1 MRFSSLFLA
10 AALVLPSVPSWAQNA
25 APTPADP
32 VIPPPSDGLVPPPS
46 DGVVQPPDGLLP
58 PPDGLVPP
66 PSDVPPLAEGVVP
79 APMPWPPMLIPQ
91 GDADPADRL
100 DDLFGEL
107 KVAPDEASALRLERR
122 IVMTMSSSGS
132 ETVDLL
138 MSWATDSIVEE
149 DYPLALDL
157 LDAALILDPD
167 FAEGW
172 NRRATVHFR
181 MGDLGLAI
189 DDIQKTLTLEPRHF
203 QAIAG
208 LGIIFRSLDRP
219 EQALDAFHRALE
231 IHPFLDGVADAITDL
246 EKKQGRD
253 I

>member
-1 MRFSSLFLA
+1 MRISSPLLA
-10 AALVLPSVPSWAQNA
+10 AALALLSIQSWAQDA

-32 VIPPPSDGLVPPPS
+32 VIPPLSEGLVPPPS
-46 DGVVQPPDGLLP
+46 DRVVP
-58 PPDGLVPP
+58 PPTDGVVPP

-79 APMPWPPMLIPQ
+79 SPMPWPPMLIPQ

-107 KVAPDEASALRLERR
+107 KVATDEESALRLERR
-122 IVMTMSSSGS
+122 IVTTMSSSGS

-149 DYPLALDL
+149 EYPLALDL

-231 IHPFLDGVADAITDL
+231 IHPFLDGVADAIADL